1 MKKLWKKIQMPLAL
15 SCCFISFMVLMNDST
30 SVEAKEVCI
39 PLHVNLRKD
48 LYKIIK
54 IDTIY
59 TDTNLTY
66 KKIIYRE
73 KRL

>member
-1 MKKLWKKIQMPLAL
+1 MEENSNATSSILLFYFFYGI
-15 SCCFISFMVLMNDST
+15 LMNDST